1 MSSTRRPPAGY
12 YRGGLS
18 GWADDP
24 TTGLVLAGGLSMHED
39 WLRYSGGGTQDYGD
53 VGWTRSLV
61 GGSGATVILSTP
73 TAATEAGI
81 LQLRT
86 STTANR
92 GATLHTSG
100 VVQLYSPPV
109 GMVWATKLDMSSTS
123 SVEVWSGF
131 SSATTSRVR
140 TADNTQLV
148 GVRYLSTVGEW
159 QGVVKNGAG
168 ASNESVVALGSHTPG
183 TYRTLGFEVVDTDG
197 SGSAGVQFY
206 EYDGSDRHKLGR
218 TAYGDPIT
226 TNIPVTTGA
235 LAAGI
240 VTLTNGQRIVYQDFW
255 TLGGR
260 VAR

>member
-24 TTGLVLAGGLSMHED
+24 TTGLVMAAGLSLHED
-39 WLRYSGGGTQDYGD
+39 WLRFSGGGTQDYGE
-53 VGWTRSLV
+53 VGWTRSLIS
-61 GGSGATVILSTP
+61 GSGASVLLSTP
-73 TAATEAGI
+73 TAATEAGV
-81 LQLRT
+81 LLLRT
-86 STTANR
+86 GNSSGR

-109 GMVWATKLDMSSTS
+109 GMVWASKLDLSDTT
-123 SVEVWSGF
+123 SVEAWSGF
-131 SSATTSRVR
+131 SSSTTGRVR
-140 TADNTQLV
+140 TSDSTQFV
-148 GVRYLSTVGEW
+148 GVRYLSTVGKWE
-159 QGVVKNGAG
+159 GLVKNGSS
-168 ASNESVVALGSHTPG
+168 ASNESVVDLGTHTPG

-197 SGSAGVQFY
+197 SGTAGVQFY

-226 TNIPVTTGA
+226 TNIPDTTGA
-235 LAAGI
+235 LAAGV
-240 VTLTNGQRIVYQDFW
+240 VTLAQAQRVVYQDFW